1 MTEKTPSGPAPA
13 HLEHAPCGLVR
24 RLASMAYDSLLVI
37 ALLFAAGFVA
47 VIVFGDDVPSGTL
60 WFQFLLL
67 VVWWAYFAV
76 CWKMGGQTVAMRT
89 WRIRLIGADGAA
101 ITWTDTVVRF
111 ALAFVSA
118 AAAGL
123 GFAWSLFDAQKR
135 GWHDIGSATRLVVA
149 DRGKQG
155 ARRAK
160 AA

>member
-1 MTEKTPSGPAPA
+1 MTETTPPGPAPA
-13 HLEHAPCGLVR
+13 HETPAPCGLVR

-37 ALLFAAGFVA
+37 ALLFAAGFIA
-47 VIVFGDDVPSGTL
+47 VIIFGDDVPSGTL

-89 WRIRLIGADGAA
+89 WRIRLIRADGAA
-101 ITWTDTVVRF
+101 ITWTDTLVRF
-111 ALAFVSA
+111 ALAFISA

-149 DRGKQG
+149 ARDKQG